1 MSESFVAEAHG
12 ATAGAVSLT
21 IPSVQGQDAMFIVA
35 SAATTGILTPAGWAV
50 VRTDTPVA
58 GSTCVL
64 LKKTAAGAA
73 GSASTD
79 VGATVSVAPVNS
91 GIHTSAALFAWRG
104 VDPTNPV
111 NDVDFQP
118 YSPITGGT
126 TSFTGTTVTTT
137 VDGCDIVSA
146 FMDKNSVTIN
156 FTQPSGYTLR
166 SSAVA
171 SSGTGRT
178 DTLVASK
185 AGGSHGNYGADAWTT
200 DATPGAVGIYTLA
213 LTPVSTTQTIRP
225 TSDVSTSGTAT
236 GVPDAA
242 NLYNNINENGSPDPS
257 SYVELTASSNFE
269 VQLATLTDP
278 GVDTGFTVDYTVAFG
293 ASTAGA
299 VWAVTL
305 YQNTTSIE
313 TWNHTQSADNDT
325 QSHAL
330 SSANVANISFTGS
343 PAQASNLRLKFSL
356 TSVS

>member
-21 IPSVQGQDAMFIVA
+21 IPAGVQGQDAMFIVA

-50 VRTDTPVA
+50 VRTDSPVT
-58 GSTCVL
+58 GTTCVL

-79 VGATVSVAPVNS
+79 VGTTVSVAPVSS
-91 GIHTSAALFAWRG
+91 GIHTAAVLFAWRG
-104 VDPTNPV
+104 VDPSNPV

-118 YSPITGGT
+118 YTGITSGT
-126 TSFTGTTVTTT
+126 TTFTGTSVTST

-146 FMDKNSVTIN
+146 FLDKNSVPIN

-166 SSAVA
+166 SSAIA
-171 SSGTGRT
+171 SSGTGKT
-178 DTLVASK
+178 DALVASK
-185 AGGSHGNYGADAWTT
+185 AGGSAGNYGHDTWTT

-213 LTPVSTTQTIRP
+213 LTPISTTQTIRP
-225 TSDVSTSGTAT
+225 TSDVSSSSAT
-236 GVPDAA
+236 GVTDPTH
-242 NLYNNINENGSPDPS
+242 LYANINENGSPDPAT
-257 SYVELTASSNFE
+257 YVELLASGFVE
-269 VQLATLTDP
+269 IGLATLTDP
-278 GVDTGFTVDYTVAFG
+278 GVDTGFAVPYTTAFG

-305 YQNTTSIE
+305 FQSTTSIE
-313 TWNHTQSADNDT
+313 TWNHAQSVDNET
-325 QSHAL
+325 VTHAL
-330 SSANVANISFTGS
+330 DPANVANIVFTGS
-343 PAQASNLRLKFSL
+343 PAQAANLRLEFSL